1 MVGKPTQGVFIA
13 GAGPVG
19 LTAALELARRGVAS
33 RMVDPDKA
41 VSPESRALAIN
52 SRTLDLLEPSGVT
65 ERLLAAGQ
73 RIRHVVFR
81 RGDKVIAQIPLAKI
95 PHRHNFLL
103 VLAQSRT
110 EEILAQRFAE
120 LGGKLE
126 RGLALTSFVAGRE
139 LELNLSDGSTAKA
152 DVLIG
157 ADGARSTV
165 RRAMGLDFPGN
176 TQEEMFGLCDA
187 VLDDWPFPFDTIV
200 VSVYRT
206 HLAPFIPM
214 GEGFGRFITT
224 QPFLRE
230 ALPTDAKIRS
240 IGWQTDF
247 RIGFRQ
253 AQTYQKD
260 NVFLAGDAAHIH
272 SPVGGR
278 GMNLGIEDACWLAF
292 LHQEKRL
299 GEYTALRHPVGAN
312 VLKLT
317 HRLTALANAN
327 GVMRDVAMAI
337 ALPIIQRSSA
347 LQRRVF
353 NNLTALDTPPP
364 PWL

>member
-1 MVGKPTQGVFIA
+1 MATKNKARVFIA

-19 LTAALELARRGVAS
+19 LTAALELARRGIAA
-33 RMVDPDKA
+33 RIVDPDAA
-41 VSPESRALAIN
+41 VSPESRALGIN
-52 SRTLDLLEPSGVT
+52 SRTLDLLEAAGVT
-65 ERLLAAGQ
+65 ERLLAAGI

-81 RGDKVIAQIPLAKI
+81 RGDKVIARIPLERIA
-95 PHRHNFLL
+95 HRHNFLL
-103 VLAQSRT
+103 VLPQSRT
-110 EEILAQRFAE
+110 EEILAQRFVE
-120 LGGKLE
+120 LGGTLE
-126 RGLALTSFVAGRE
+126 RGLALSSYAEGSALR
-139 LELNLSDGSTAKA
+139 LKLSDGSSSDA

-165 RRAMGLDFPGN
+165 RKAMGLDFPGD
-176 TQEEMFGLCDA
+176 TQNEMFGLCDA
-187 VLDDWPFPFDTIV
+187 VLDDWPFPFDTVV
-200 VSVYRT
+200 VSVYRN
-206 HLAPFIPM
+206 HLTPFIPM

-224 QPFLRE
+224 RPFSRD
-230 ALPTDAKIRS
+230 ALPADAKIKH

-278 GMNLGIEDACWLAF
+278 GMNLGIEDACWLAY
-292 LHQEKRL
+292 LYQEKRL
-299 GEYTALRHPVGAN
+299 ADYTTLRHPVGAS

-317 HRLTALANAN
+317 HNLTAMVNAN
-327 GVMRDVAMAI
+327 GLLRDAAMALV
-337 ALPIIQRSSA
+337 LPVVQRSAA

>member
-1 MVGKPTQGVFIA
+1 M
-13 GAGPVG
+13 G
-19 LTAALELARRGVAS
+19 LTAALELARRGIAS
-33 RMVDPDKA
+33 RIVDPDKA

-73 RIRHVVFR
+73 RIRHIVFR
-81 RGDKVIAQIPLAKI
+81 RGDKVIARIPLQQI

-103 VLAQSRT
+103 VLAQSHT

-120 LGGKLE
+120 LGGELE
-126 RGLALTSFVAGRE
+126 RGVAFSSYVPGQE
-139 LELNLSDGSTAKA
+139 LKLNLSDGSTAKA

-165 RRAMGLDFPGN
+165 RKAMGLDFPGD
-176 TQEEMFGLCDA
+176 TQDEMFGLCDA

-200 VSVYRT
+200 VSVYRS

-224 QPFLRE
+224 RPFSRVD
-230 ALPTDAKIRS
+230 LPADAKIRS

-253 AQTYQKD
+253 TQTYQKD

-299 GEYTALRHPVGAN
+299 GEYTALRHPVGER

-317 HRLTALANAN
+317 HQLTALVNAN
-327 GVMRDVAMAI
+327 GVLRDVLMAV
-337 ALPIIQRSSA
+337 ALPFIQHSA
-347 LQRRVF
+347 AMQRRIF